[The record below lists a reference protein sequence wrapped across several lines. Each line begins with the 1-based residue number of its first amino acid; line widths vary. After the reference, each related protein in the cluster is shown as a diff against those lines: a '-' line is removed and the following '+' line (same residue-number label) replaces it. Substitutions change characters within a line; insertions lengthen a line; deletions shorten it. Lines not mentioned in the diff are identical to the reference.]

1 MNNVIRK
8 LAKLGVGAKLATI
21 SFVLIAIVFGI
32 FVWASGQATSALLKQ
47 RASEEVAARS
57 RLVLSMSNDAPQL
70 RSTLLSLK
78 VGKTGG
84 YYVLDAATGPDY
96 GRLIIAAKR
105 EGQNVLADKTAD
117 GREFI
122 KEILNKKEGVIYYR
136 AAADVGERMATFMH
150 VQDKKWIIVGDTY
163 VDEFTHEATTLRNF
177 SAGAA
182 CIALLILTA
191 CLYASIR
198 KTVTGPLAQ
207 ATQLARRLAT
217 GDLTSR
223 LETKRTDEIGLLL
236 RAINSIGQGLANVV
250 WNIRHGTETL
260 ATETKEIAAGN
271 LDLSARTE
279 QQASS
284 LEETA
289 SAMEEMTSTVKE
301 NAANA
306 EQANA
311 LAHTA
316 AKVAIKGGNV
326 VAEVVNT
333 MDAINQSSKK
343 IADIISVIDGIAFQ
357 TNILALNAA
366 VEAARAGEQGRG
378 FAVVASE
385 VRNLAQRSSAAAREI
400 KTLIDDS
407 VGKVQSGSKL
417 VAHAGTTM
425 DEVVSSIQR
434 VDNIMSEISSA
445 SREQS
450 IGIEQVNQAIAQMDQ
465 VTQQNAALVEEAAAS
480 AESLQNQTTELNN
493 VVSIFTIKSGSHG
506 STEEAQEM
514 VMQAIEAMRE
524 NGTDAACAE
533 INNKLGRFCDRDLY
547 VVVYDMNGRNLA
559 HGANPGNV
567 GKDMIDAK
575 DSAGNLYIRE
585 RIAII
590 QNSGKGW
597 QDYMFLNPISKQIE
611 AKSMYLDQYQYQ
623 NLIIGC
629 GVYKK

>member
-8 LAKLGVGAKLATI
+8 LTKLGVGAKLATI
-21 SFVLIAIVFGI
+21 SFILIAIVFGI
-32 FVWASGQATSALLKQ
+32 FVWATGQASSTMLEQ
-47 RASEEVAARS
+47 RASEEVSARS
-57 RLVLSMSNDAPQL
+57 RLVLSMSNDAAL
-70 RSTLLSLK
+70 IKSTLLSLK

-84 YYVLDAATGPDY
+84 YYVLDAAAGPDY
-96 GRLIIAAKR
+96 GKLIIAAKR
-105 EGQNVLADKTAD
+105 EGQNVLADKATD

-122 KEILNKKEGVIYYR
+122 KEILSKKEGVIHYR
-136 AAADVGERMATFMH
+136 SPADAGSPERLAAFIYL
-150 VQDKKWIIVGDTY
+150 QDRKWVVVGDTY
-163 VDEFTHEATTLRNF
+163 VDEFIHEATALRNF
-177 SAGAA
+177 LAGAA
-182 CIALLILTA
+182 CIALLLLTA
-191 CLYASIR
+191 CLYAGIR

-207 ATQLARRLAT
+207 ATQLARQLAS

-260 ATETKEIAAGN
+260 ATETREIAAGN
-271 LDLSARTE
+271 LDLSSRTE

-316 AKVAIKGGNV
+316 AEVAIKGGNV

-333 MDAINQSSKK
+333 MDSINQSSKK

-385 VRNLAQRSSAAAREI
+385 VRSLAQRSSAAAREI
-400 KTLIDDS
+400 KTLIEDS
-407 VGKVQSGSKL
+407 VSKVQSGSKL
-417 VAHAGTTM
+417 VAHAGATM

-480 AESLQNQTTELNN
+480 AESLQNQTTELGN
-493 VVSIFTIKSGSHG
+493 VVSVFTIKSGSHG
-506 STEEAQEM
+506 STDEAQQM
-514 VMQAIEAMRE
+514 VMQAIESMRE
-524 NGTDAACAE
+524 HGRDAAFAE
-533 INNKLGRFCDRDLY
+533 INNKLGQFCDRDLY

-575 DSAGNLYIRE
+575 DGAGNLYIRE
-585 RIAII
+585 RVTII

-597 QDYMFLNPISKQIE
+597 QDYMFLNPISKQVE
-611 AKSMYLDQYQYQ
+611 AKSMYLDRYQD
-623 NLIIGC
+623 LIIGC
-629 GVYKK
+629 GVYKE